1 MTHSQFELPPAVC
14 KSLDR
19 AMLATPGPRWHR
31 IEVAVQ
37 GLMDRLPEDATETQR
52 DWALVRMRA
61 YCYGA

>member
-1 MTHSQFELPPAVC
+1 MTNSHLELPPAIC

-37 GLMDRLPEDATETQR
+37 GLLERLPEDATETQR
-52 DWALVRMRA
+52 DWAQVRMRA